1 MNRILKKRSILGLM
15 AGLLTLGL
23 VSTHCGRSHWHSK
36 KDPAE
41 MADKVADRIAHKLDL
56 SDSQEEDT
64 RKLALEVIES
74 GKNLRTHRKD
84 MMAELEKQ
92 FSSETFDPGKLNEM
106 SEKSEAELK
115 AFRSKLVQNMARF
128 HALLTPEQKEEAAEY
143 LSEFRQRF
151 EH

>member
-1 MNRILKKRSILGLM
+1 
-15 AGLLTLGL
+15 
-23 VSTHCGRSHWHSK
+23 
-36 KDPAE
+36 
-41 MADKVADRIAHKLDL
+41 
-56 SDSQEEDT
+56 
-64 RKLALEVIES
+64 
-74 GKNLRTHRKD
+74 
-84 MMAELEKQ
+84 MAELEKQ
-92 FSSETFDPGKLNEM
+92 FSSETFDPGKLNEI